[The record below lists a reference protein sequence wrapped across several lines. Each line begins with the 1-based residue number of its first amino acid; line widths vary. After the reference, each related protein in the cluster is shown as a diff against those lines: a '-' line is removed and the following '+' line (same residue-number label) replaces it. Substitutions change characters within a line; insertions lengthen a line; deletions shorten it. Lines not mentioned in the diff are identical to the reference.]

1 MVFILYVIVLVTLFG
16 ITNWLERG
24 LKKITNKG
32 KREREREREK
42 KSRCAGNRDLIL
54 D

>member
-1 MVFILYVIVLVTLFG
+1 MRVGF
-16 ITNWLERG
+16 ERG

-32 KREREREREK
+32 KRERERESGRK

>member
-1 MVFILYVIVLVTLFG
+1 MRVGF
-16 ITNWLERG
+16 ERG

-32 KREREREREK
+32 KRERERERAGRK